1 MYPSDLTDNEWRLLK
16 ELIDKHGPQP
26 ERGGRPRIY
35 ELRTIVNAILYVNKT
50 GCQWRQL
57 PKEFPPWDTV
67 YGYFRRWRHSGL
79 WQRLWAELHE
89 RVRVHAGREPTPSVA
104 VIDAQSVKTSGKGGK
119 EALMPAKKPKAES
132 ATSPSTPKAGCWR

>member
-1 MYPSDLTDNEWRLLK
+1 MYPSDLADNEWRLLK

-35 ELRTIVNAILYVNKT
+35 ELRNIVNAILYVNKT

-79 WQRLWAELHE
+79 WQRLWSELHE

-104 VIDAQSVKTSGKGGK
+104 IIDAQSVKTSLKGGS
-119 EALMPAKKPKAES
+119 EASMPAKKPRAES
-132 ATSPSTPKAGCWR
+132 ATSPSTPKGGYWR